1 MGPSLRALIRLRG
14 ILPALV
20 CGLWVAACS
29 LPFARPPTEPVPPL
43 RISEVAESGDPARRA
58 SLRLVLAG
66 LEADESRQPQRALG
80 RYEEALRVDPTN
92 PYAYLAIARHHAEG
106 EDPEW
111 ALSFLDKAD
120 ALLRAEGLVDERV
133 EPHLIGLRGQV
144 LYTSG
149 QLAAGLPYLE
159 RAWESAPVVWSDGR
173 LSAAE
178 LY

>member
-1 MGPSLRALIRLRG
+1 MGSSLRPLTRVRG
-14 ILPALV
+14 ILAALV
-20 CGLWVAACS
+20 CVVLAASCS
-29 LPFARPPTEPVPPL
+29 LPFRRPVSDRVSPL
-43 RISEVAESGDPARRA
+43 RISEVVEIGDPARRA
-58 SLRLVLAG
+58 SLRLVLKG
-66 LEADESRQPQRALG
+66 LEADELQQPQRALG
-80 RYEEALRVDPTN
+80 SYEEALRVDPTN

-120 ALLRAEGLVDERV
+120 ALLRAERLLDDRV
-133 EPHLIGLRGQV
+133 EPHLIGLRGQA

-149 QLAAGLPYLE
+149 QLASGLPHLE
-159 RAWESAPVVWSDGR
+159 RAWELAPDVWGDGR